1 MEKSLSTNYKMY
13 KSGKR
18 WITASLITGVVSMGM
33 FAGSQIAN
41 ADSVSATPVSAAPVS
56 AAPVSEA
63 SVSATPVNAASVS
76 ATPVSATPVSA
87 TPVSATPVS
96 EAPVNEAPVSATPV
110 SATPVSATPVSEAP
124 VNEAPVSATPVS
136 ATQSRLKDSSAFT
149 NVTPDNFEDYFTSNG
164 SAKYDKPSGTV
175 TITPDENDKVGSF
188 SLDSKID
195 MSSSF
200 TLSGSVN
207 LGSHTQQNGGA
218 DGIGFAFHN
227 GNTTD
232 LGNAGGNLGIGGLQ
246 DAIGFKLDT
255 YHNDYRVPQTSTAG
269 AEIANTDS
277 NGYGWDTDPSKSDYP
292 QFGSFVT
299 TSDQQIK
306 AKDGNNYQRWWAT
319 TDTNSAQKLDDAD
332 LDGKFHKFV
341 VAYDGDSRTLTINY
355 TQTNGS
361 ILTWSKVI
369 PDSYKAM
376 ALTVSASTG
385 GNKNLQQFKL
395 DSFEFTQAATV
406 NVKYVDTTGKQIAQG
421 LVNYP
426 NKPAV
431 NGTYSTEQLD
441 IPGYKFVKMDD
452 GSATGNLSIS
462 PNGTL
467 TDPGDNGTV
476 VYVYATYTQATQ
488 TVNET
493 IHYVDQQGQTVSADH
508 SATPINFVT
517 VTNPVDQ
524 STKTYVS
531 TTASSATL
539 DDNGVPTGNDWQE
552 ATNGKFSAV
561 MNPTIAGYHVI
572 STTDPANDLTTTT
585 EQTVNG
591 NSQDLEFTVVY
602 APNE

>member
-1 MEKSLSTNYKMY
+1 MENRKTHYKLY
-13 KSGKR
+13 KSGKQ

-33 FAGSQIAN
+33 FVGSQTTN
-41 ADSVSATPVSAAPVS
+41 ADSVSATPVSATP
-56 AAPVSEA
+56 
-63 SVSATPVNAASVS
+63 VSATPVSATPVSATPASATPASEAPVSATPVS

-96 EAPVNEAPVSATPV
+96 EAPVSEAPVSAVRTHGTV
-110 SATPVSATPVSEAP
+110 RDASAV
-124 VNEAPVSATPVS
+124 
-136 ATQSRLKDSSAFT
+136 T
-149 NVTPDNFEDYFTSNG
+149 NVTPDTFEDYFSVNG
-164 SAKYDKPSGTV
+164 SAKYEKENATV
-175 TITPDENDKVGSF
+175 TITPDKNDKVGSF

-207 LGSHTQQNGGA
+207 LGSHTQSQGGA

-255 YHNDYRVPQTSTAG
+255 YHNGYRQPQTSTAG
-269 AEIANTDS
+269 AEVANTDS

-319 TDTNSAQKLDDAD
+319 TDTNSAKKLDDND
-332 LDGKFHKFV
+332 LNGEFHKFV
-341 VAYDGDSRTLTINY
+341 VAYDGDSRTLTIHY
-355 TQTNGS
+355 TQTDGS

-369 PDSYKAM
+369 PDTYKAM

-385 GNKNLQQFKL
+385 GSKNLQQFKL

-406 NVKYVDTTGKQIAQG
+406 NVQYVDTAGKQIAQG

-426 NKPAV
+426 NQPAV
-431 NGTYSTEQLD
+431 NGTYTTEQLN
-441 IPGYKFVKMDD
+441 IPNYKFVKMDD
-452 GSATGNLSIS
+452 GSATGKSSIN

-467 TDPGDNGTV
+467 TVPGDNGTV
-476 VYVYATYTQATQ
+476 IYVYA
-488 TVNET
+488 
-493 IHYVDQQGQTVSADH
+493 
-508 SATPINFVT
+508 
-517 VTNPVDQ
+517 
-524 STKTYVS
+524 
-531 TTASSATL
+531 
-539 DDNGVPTGNDWQE
+539 
-552 ATNGKFSAV
+552 
-561 MNPTIAGYHVI
+561 
-572 STTDPANDLTTTT
+572 PAY
-585 EQTVNG
+585 
-591 NSQDLEFTVVY
+591 S
-602 APNE
+602 